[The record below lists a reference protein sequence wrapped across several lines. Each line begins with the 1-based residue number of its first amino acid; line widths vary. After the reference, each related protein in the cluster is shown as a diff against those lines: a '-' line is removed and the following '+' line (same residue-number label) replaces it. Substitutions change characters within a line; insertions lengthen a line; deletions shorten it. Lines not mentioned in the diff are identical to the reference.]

1 MAQRQMKISTLK
13 TEVEIEEKI
22 NSNISMETEGEINT
36 IEMEVDNVMET
47 EIERNS
53 TRTYHPDL

>member
-13 TEVEIEEKI
+13 TEVDIEEKI
-22 NSNISMETEGEINT
+22 NSNISRGTEGEINT
-36 IEMEVDNVMET
+36 IEMEVDNIMET